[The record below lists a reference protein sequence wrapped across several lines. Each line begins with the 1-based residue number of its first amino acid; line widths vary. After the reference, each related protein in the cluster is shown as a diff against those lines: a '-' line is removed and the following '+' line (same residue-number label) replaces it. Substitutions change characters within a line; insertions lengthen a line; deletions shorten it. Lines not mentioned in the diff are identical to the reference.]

1 MGAMTYIFCLLCKK
15 PRSSNAEAG
24 CEKVAM
30 ADAAAAARV
39 LRLVRSE
46 GGAQQ
51 LMARDR
57 ILSCC
62 LVHFAGCGSCA
73 IQSRDPL
80 LVRFVILPVIAIM
93 PFSIECRNKI

>member
-1 MGAMTYIFCLLCKK
+1 
-15 PRSSNAEAG
+15 
-24 CEKVAM
+24 M

-62 LVHFAGCGSCA
+62 LVQPAGCGSCA

-80 LVRFVILPVIAIM
+80 LERFVILPVIAIM
-93 PFSIECRNKI
+93 PSLIKCRDWIQMKDT